1 MCVCVCVC
9 VYVCMELPWWLRW
22 KESVCNARDPD
33 SIPASGRSP
42 GEGNGNPFQ
51 YSCQEN
57 SMDKRSLAGHSPS
70 GCKESYVTE
79 GLTHTQIHTHM
90 YVQLNHFAVY
100 LKLTHYKS
108 NILQ

>member
-1 MCVCVCVC
+1 MG
-9 VYVCMELPWWLRW
+9 LPWWLRW

-70 GCKESYVTE
+70 GCKESYMTE
-79 GLTHTQIHTHM
+79 GLTHTQINTHM